1 MKRAFHSCLL
11 VLAAGLP
18 PAAPAGSD
26 PRPPDNPL
34 NLSPAEGRRDFF
46 AEAMRFTLAPD
57 PATGA
62 SPRLSLRLADRTD
75 GPATL
80 GEIDPATLA
89 GTPATLEWSPESVEV
104 YHFSILADRFIA
116 GGKPALALQQLLNAE
131 NIDPGNAA
139 VLERLA
145 RACDAAGDHARAL
158 AGWNRLEMLFP
169 DDGDVRAAR
178 IRCLLLAG
186 RRAEARAAAEAAS
199 ARTIPRRHLLCRFY
213 RDALRVIEGP
223 PRPETGPHDPYTL
236 RELSMLTRRM
246 QGPLREADRLFGPES
261 RAPLLDWLLG
271 GVSGG
276 DPDRAAVR
284 VRQAAQAG
292 EALWNLHV
300 ALRDGRTAGAELP
313 LRTLDG
319 LGVTSPWIELARAE
333 WLAASDRRAEA
344 VACLD
349 RLAPAAEKSVALS
362 LRTGELRLAF
372 GDPVR
377 AVELFRNAA
386 LIDRANP
393 ETLRAEFLLACA
405 LSLDHQEPAAAAI
418 LRRLAGQTPADLRE
432 WMRGDAP
439 GVRAIRGTEL
449 LREAARTR

>member
-1 MKRAFHSCLL
+1 
-11 VLAAGLP
+11 
-18 PAAPAGSD
+18 
-26 PRPPDNPL
+26 
-34 NLSPAEGRRDFF
+34 
-46 AEAMRFTLAPD
+46 
-57 PATGA
+57 
-62 SPRLSLRLADRTD
+62 
-75 GPATL
+75 
-80 GEIDPATLA
+80 
-89 GTPATLEWSPESVEV
+89 
-104 YHFSILADRFIA
+104 
-116 GGKPALALQQLLNAE
+116 
-131 NIDPGNAA
+131 
-139 VLERLA
+139 
-145 RACDAAGDHARAL
+145 
-158 AGWNRLEMLFP
+158 MLFP

-199 ARTIPRRHLLCRFY
+199 TRAIPRRHLLCRFY

-223 PRPETGPHDPYTL
+223 PRPETGSHEPYTL

-246 QGPLREADRLFGPES
+246 QGPLREADHLFGPES

-271 GVSGG
+271 GLSGG
-276 DPDRAAVR
+276 DPDRAAGR

-292 EALWNLHV
+292 DALWNLHV

-349 RLAPAAEKSVALS
+349 RLAPAAEKTVALS
-362 LRTGELRLAF
+362 LRTGEIRLAF

-377 AVELFRNAA
+377 AAELFRNAA
-386 LIDRANP
+386 LIDRTNP

-405 LSLDHQEPAAAAI
+405 LALDHQEPAAAAI

-439 GVRAIRGTEL
+439 GVRAIRETEL